1 MNKNPLVSVVVLTYN
16 TGQTIIHTLNSIY
29 NQTYKNIELII
40 SDDASADNTIEII
53 QEWLK
58 GKDDR
63 FVNCQFLQSKRNV
76 GTCKNI
82 NKGINI
88 AHGEWIKTIGD
99 DILVD
104 IAIDKYVDY
113 VMSHKDCKMCV
124 SRMELVGVGDI
135 PEEIMSKY
143 RQQWDYFFY
152 KASECLEKQQSW
164 INKELVFTGPTYF
177 FSRELYNEVGGF
189 DESYILLEERPF
201 CKKVLYSG
209 YRIHTIDEVLVKYQ
223 VNMNSVCHKRGKYD
237 LPNRQLV
244 LDDANMN
251 LNDLIPEMMKRG
263 DYLYAIDRLLYHKGM
278 LIRIYFNNNII
289 SLLLAKLLYLFSPY
303 RYLRQLYRLFGYEE
317 RFY

>member
-1 MNKNPLVSVVVLTYN
+1 MRFLSSVIAFVLVLLSVSLMRKDTK
-16 TGQTIIHTLNSIY
+16 S
-29 NQTYKNIELII
+29 KI
-40 SDDASADNTIEII
+40 S
-53 QEWLK
+53 
-58 GKDDR
+58 
-63 FVNCQFLQSKRNV
+63 
-76 GTCKNI
+76 
-82 NKGINI
+82 GIN
-88 AHGEWIKTIGD
+88 
-99 DILVD
+99 
-104 IAIDKYVDY
+104 
-113 VMSHKDCKMCV
+113 
-124 SRMELVGVGDI
+124 
-135 PEEIMSKY
+135 
-143 RQQWDYFFY
+143 
-152 KASECLEKQQSW
+152 
-164 INKELVFTGPTYF
+164 F